1 MHTKK
6 NSNFAIIL
14 YLTLAVFTNTVTAR
28 AQVGLGEDLSKPFG
42 NQADL
47 NQQILPVATNTPN
60 ADGSIS
66 HIIKY
71 GETLIDIAEAYGV
84 PLNELISMNK
94 LDPTNPAYFE
104 GQVLLIRVAFT
115 ATPFMT
121 TTFTPRPPTR
131 TPLPTR
137 TPRPTRTSTPELS
150 PTPTRTVTREP
161 LINVPT
167 LEEIGPA
174 RPILAYAAFGISLI
188 ALVALVFSF
197 FIRGSRE

>member
-1 MHTKK
+1 M
-6 NSNFAIIL
+6 AD
-14 YLTLAVFTNTVTAR
+14 
-28 AQVGLGEDLSKPFG
+28 VGESVG
-42 NQADL
+42 NRTDL

-161 LINVPT
+161 LVNVPT

-188 ALVALVFSF
+188 ALVALVISF

>member
-1 MHTKK
+1 MQTKITF
-6 NSNFAIIL
+6 STALIVVIA
-14 YLTLAVFTNTVTAR
+14 LTLLSQAVAAQPQAR
-28 AQVGLGEDLSKPFG
+28 PVAGADDPVG
-42 NQADL
+42 NRVDL

-94 LDPTNPAYFE
+94 LDPNNPAYFE

-115 ATPFMT
+115 ATPFIT

-137 TPRPTRTSTPELS
+137 TPRPTRTSTPEHS
-150 PTPTRTVTREP
+150 PTSTRTATREP
-161 LINVPT
+161 LVQVPT

-188 ALVALVFSF
+188 ALIALVVSF
-197 FIRGSRE
+197 FIRGSRD